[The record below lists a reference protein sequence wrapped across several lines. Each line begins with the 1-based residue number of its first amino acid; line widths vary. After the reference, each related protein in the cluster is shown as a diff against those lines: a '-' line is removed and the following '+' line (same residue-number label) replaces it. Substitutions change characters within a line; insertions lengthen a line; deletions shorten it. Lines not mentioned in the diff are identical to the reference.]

1 MQLALLLYEAF
12 ALLVFAFLMA
22 LDLSNFRTSRKAKNA
37 EYPSFDPKA
46 LVIVPCK
53 GEDLTLRENLISI
66 KSQDYKNYNAVAVID
81 SKDDKALDSIKSA
94 GISFILS
101 NSLCSNCSGKVRA
114 IATAIEKFPDYGVY
128 IIADSDI
135 SVDKEWLSRIASPL
149 QDKGVGISTMFPY
162 FNPVSGFW
170 SKVKL
175 VWGFV
180 GESLMRSERTRF
192 GWGGSL
198 AFRRS
203 LIEDSMDLFKNS
215 DFSVSD
221 DITLTKLCR
230 KKGLS
235 IAYTK
240 ESQPRVNC
248 KESLES
254 LREWSNRQTALSV
267 LGYKKNLYMGLIFY
281 SAEIVTLLSSVIL
294 SITISPLF
302 LILLLHFGFSLIKTY
317 KRASRLDPEIALIT
331 ALMPFLYLSNLII
344 ANRMESITWRGREYK
359 LKGQVGLEKNA
370 GSSEI

>member
-12 ALLVFAFLMA
+12 ALLVFAFLMT
-22 LDLSNFRTSRKAKNA
+22 LDLSNFWASRKAKTA
-37 EYPSFDPKA
+37 EYPLFNPKA
-46 LVIVPCK
+46 LVMIPCK
-53 GEDLTLRENLISI
+53 GEDLNLKENLISI
-66 KSQDYKNYNAVAVID
+66 KSQDYKNYRAIAIID
-81 SKDDKALDSIKSA
+81 SNNDGAMNSILSA
-94 GISFILS
+94 GMDFIISGS
-101 NSLCSNCSGKVRA
+101 RCSNCSGKVRA
-114 IATAIEKFPDYGVY
+114 IATAIEKFPDYAVY
-128 IIADSDI
+128 VIADSDI
-135 SVDKEWLSRIASPL
+135 SVNKEWLSRIVAPL
-149 QDKGVGISTMFPY
+149 QDKSVGISTMFPY

-203 LIEDSMDLFKNS
+203 LVEDSMDFFKNS

-240 ESQPRVNC
+240 ESQPKVNC

-254 LREWSNRQTALSV
+254 LMEWSNRQTALSI
-267 LGYKKNLYMGLIFY
+267 LGHKKNLYMGLIFY
-281 SAEIVTLLSSVIL
+281 SAEIVTLISSIL
-294 SITISPLF
+294 LTIVSPLF
-302 LILLLHFGFSLIKTY
+302 LLLLLHFGFSLIKTY
-317 KRASRLDPEIALIT
+317 KRAGRKDPEIALIT
-331 ALMPFLYLSNLII
+331 ALMPFLYLSNLIM
-344 ANRMESITWRGREYK
+344 ASRMESITWRGREYK
-359 LKGQVGLEKNA
+359 LRGQALEKNA
-370 GSSEI
+370 GSSET